1 MTARDVRHRRAN
13 CGGSQSCDRYIRV
26 IIAKDYT
33 HLRLTLRRDGF
44 FDPV

>member
-1 MTARDVRHRRAN
+1 MCAIVGPIA
-13 CGGSQSCDRYIRV
+13 GGSQSCDRYIRV

>member
-1 MTARDVRHRRAN
+1 VRRRRAS
-13 CGGSQSCDRYIRV
+13 CGAARNRAYRYIRV
-26 IIAKDYT
+26 IIAKDYP